1 MADKYEIND
10 PTPGET
16 VTLEQE
22 AEKLPEEAPSEDR
35 PEWLPEKFKTPEDLA
50 SAYSSLEQKLGSEE
64 NNKEE
69 KADGEDLPPSEE
81 TPTSPADNAVA
92 EASDEW
98 AENGSLSDD
107 TYKSLEGVGLSRDM
121 VDTYIQGQEALQLQQ
136 QDAIISDSGTTRE
149 DYQKMSE
156 WASESLTPTQLDAY
170 NKAVET
176 GSVNEAK
183 MAVDWLKGKYEAD
196 NGVSPTL
203 VQGRTAGASTSPFES
218 RAQVLSAM
226 AERDANGKKKY
237 EADPAYRAEVASRL
251 AISPNL

>member
-22 AEKLPEEAPSEDR
+22 AEKLPEEVPSGDR

-50 SAYSSLEQKLGSEE
+50 SAYSNLEQKLGSEE
-64 NNKEE
+64 NKEE
-69 KADGEDLPPSEE
+69 KADGEDLPPTEE
-81 TPTSPADNAVA
+81 TDTTPADNAVA

-98 AENGSLSDD
+98 SEKGSLSDD

-136 QDAIISDSGTTRE
+136 QDEIISDIGTRE
-149 DYQKMSE
+149 DYQKMSD
-156 WASESLTPTQLDAY
+156 WASDALTSTQLDAY
-170 NKAVET
+170 NKAVES
-176 GSVNEAK
+176 GGVHEAK
-183 MAVDWLKGKYEAD
+183 MAVDWLKGKYESA

-203 VQGRTAGASTSPFES
+203 VQGRTTGATTSPFES

-226 AERDANGKKKY
+226 AERDARGKKKY
-237 EADPAYRAEVASRL
+237 EVDPAYRAEVARRL
-251 AISPNL
+251 SVSPNL